1 MKSFFALL
9 LLILTVALTLPAQA
23 IDIELGASYGHKT
36 TTFDANN
43 SYDSESTT
51 ASASFYFWEQIAI
64 ELSYTQASG
73 VRQEKVT
80 PTDPQ
85 RTTYEQS
92 QIIGADVIYV
102 FADRKAFFQPYVK
115 GGFAHISRTQNV
127 KIEGW
132 DTFTLNPDNAIVP
145 SYGAGF
151 KLAFTDSFGLKVG
164 YEAWQTPI
172 GGGQETQDSSLR
184 VGLTWM
190 L

>member
-1 MKSFFALL
+1 MKCFLAVFLL
-9 LLILTVALTLPAQA
+9 FLTVALALPAQA
-23 IDIELGASYGHKT
+23 TDIELGASYGHKT

-43 SYDSESTT
+43 SYDSESAT
-51 ASASFYFWEQIAI
+51 ASLSFYFWERVAV

-80 PTDPQ
+80 PSDPQ
-85 RTTYEQS
+85 RTTYEKS
-92 QIIGADVIYV
+92 EIGGADLIYV
-102 FADRKAFFQPYVK
+102 FADRKDFFQPYIK
-115 GGFAHISRTQNV
+115 GGAAYISRQQKV

-132 DTFTLNPDNAIVP
+132 DTFTLDPENAIVP

-164 YEAWQTPI
+164 YEAWRTPI
-172 GGGQETQDSSLR
+172 GNGQETEDSSLR